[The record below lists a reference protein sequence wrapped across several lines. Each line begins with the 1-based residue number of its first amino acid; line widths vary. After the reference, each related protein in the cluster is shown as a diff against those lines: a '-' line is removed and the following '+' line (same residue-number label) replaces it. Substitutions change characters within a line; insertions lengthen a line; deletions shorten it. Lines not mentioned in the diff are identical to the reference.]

1 MQTDIEVER
10 WLGEHGFGEE
20 TRVTAR
26 QVLEA
31 RGVTH
36 PGKVRMSAEKEPRA
50 LEVLRA
56 RFALH
61 CQSRDCIAFAQAS
74 GREPTLAETRLACER
89 CGGSENARAA
99 KELLET
105 GLRRLVVVGGTPA
118 TREAL
123 ERLLGHR
130 LELRLVDGT
139 HRRAT
144 DRARADLEWADRVL
158 LWGATELHHKVSKQ
172 YADITATRHK
182 VVHVPRRGIA
192 QLLAG
197 AVESMR
203 RRAAQAE
210 LARRAG

>member
-1 MQTDIEVER
+1 MYTDIDVEA
-10 WLGEHGFGEE
+10 WLGEQGFGEA
-20 TRVTAR
+20 AR
-26 QVLEA
+26 KVARAALEA
-31 RGVTH
+31 AGVTR
-36 PGKVRMSAEKEPRA
+36 PGTPRMSVDQGPVA
-50 LEVLRA
+50 LRVLRT
-56 RFALH
+56 RFALS
-61 CQSRDCIAFAQAS
+61 CQAKDCIAFARAS
-74 GREPTLAETRLACER
+74 GREPTYVLNRQSCER

-99 KELLET
+99 KEVLEA

-123 ERLLGHR
+123 ERLLGER

-139 HRRAT
+139 HRRAP

-172 YADITATRHK
+172 YADIAATRHK

-197 AVESMR
+197 AVESVR
-203 RRAAQAE
+203 RR
-210 LARRAG
+210 GG